1 MKILCMLPIYGRHDV
16 LPITFAG
23 FERLAKQM
31 AEQRDELYILL
42 IVSNEEDSD
51 VCMKWAGFLPGL
63 EYIKEIYLVDAPNKP
78 LGQKLNIGL
87 QHAITMMDDFD
98 IEWLM
103 LSGSDN
109 LFSNDFLLYIQSKTF
124 LPYLNPFFGFTNVA
138 MYHKATGEAVE
149 MVYPCAS
156 GVGRM
161 HHVEMLKRA
170 CDCYVAIA
178 QKSLAGRFGRHGKG
192 EKVYIPKHHNPDP
205 SNYEIIGEAWHL
217 WPDNTYNSTDI
228 DSENWLLM
236 SGYACEYIKTP
247 EPVILDIKTGDN
259 ISKWEDF
266 KGNRQNRPITD
277 LSKYPELA
285 LPDLEALSDQSAI
298 EAKEVYKAIDQ
309 AGQLNKID

>member
-1 MKILCMLPIYGRHDV
+1 MKILCMVPIYGRHDV

-31 AEQRDELYILL
+31 AEQGDQLYILL
-42 IVSNEEDSD
+42 ITSNIEDYSI
-51 VCMKWAGFLPGL
+51 CFKWSFSVNTWPQVFICHTFN
-63 EYIKEIYLVDAPNKP
+63 EP
-78 LGQKLNIGL
+78 LGVKLNTGLKAAIGY
-87 QHAITMMDDFD
+87 MDSYK

-109 LFSNDFLLYIQSKTF
+109 LFSDDFLSYIQSKTF

-178 QKSLAGRFGRHGKG
+178 QKSLAGRFGSHGKG
-192 EKVYIPKHHNPDP
+192 QRVYIPKHHNPDP

-217 WPDNTYNSTDI
+217 WPDGTYNSTDI

-285 LPDLEALSDQSAI
+285 LPDLKALSDQSAI
-298 EAKEVYKAIDQ
+298 EADQVYKAIEQ